1 MIDRKLMLAYVAGHI
16 AESFKTDLFII
27 WSEDN
32 SEKLVIQCCVLRGG
46 DKDEDG
52 LGAIEDVF
60 LHQLENT
67 MLSSVNLHGVPG
79 IHSVHVE
86 LQFICSEDRA
96 HAALY
101 TCQFVLYHVD
111 IP

>member
-1 MIDRKLMLAYVAGHI
+1 MIDCKLMLVYVAGRI

-32 SEKLVIQCCVLRGG
+32 SEKLVIWCCVLGGG
-46 DKDEDG
+46 DKDDDG

-67 MLSSVNLHGVPG
+67 MLNLVNLRGVPG

-86 LQFICSEDRA
+86 LQFICSKDRA

-101 TCQFVLYHVD
+101 TCQFVLYRVD

>member
-1 MIDRKLMLAYVAGHI
+1 MINRKLMLVYVAGRI

-32 SEKLVIQCCVLRGG
+32 SEKLVIRRCVLGGG

-52 LGAIEDVF
+52 LGAIEDIF

-67 MLSSVNLHGVPG
+67 MLSLVNLRGVPG

-86 LQFICSEDRA
+86 LQFICSEDGA

-101 TCQFVLYHVD
+101 TCQFVLYRVD